1 MKKFLSF
8 ISKVFLVIFTF
19 LFGVINVGG
28 QMAQAN
34 AGVISNFLGQ
44 DGFNMVKDETVGADE
59 ELDTQYYKS
68 EFESVKEVKASGEAY
83 TQKVME
89 EGAVLLKNTNNA
101 LPLASTDKISLFSAS
116 SVEPIVSGYREMRE
130 KKSGTTNLL
139 DGFKEAG
146 LSVNEDLYNWYK
158 NSS

>member
-68 EFESVKEVKASGEAY
+68 AFESVKEVKASGEAY

-116 SVEPIVSGYREMRE
+116 SV
-130 KKSGTTNLL
+130 
-139 DGFKEAG
+139 
-146 LSVNEDLYNWYK
+146 
-158 NSS
+158 